1 MPGVNL
7 IAGMKVLRLSR
18 LLRIFRAARG
28 WPQLQSIVFALLAGV
43 ASAGWILVLMG
54 VFNYV
59 YGCIGV
65 ILFRE
70 IDPFHFGRVGRAF
83 VTLHAYELMNYNLMT
98 FVNIRGCAETPGA
111 YVRVCGGIS
120 RVLFTLPHPHTHTQT
135 LARTHTHTTHTHSR
149 ASRTPAKSHIRTWP
163 VILMSLDWDGSR

>member
-1 MPGVNL
+1 MHTHPPTHPLTHPFTHTQDACIVAEGWLSTVPGVNL

-18 LLRIFRAARG
+18 ILRIFRAARG

-54 VFNYV
+54 VFNYI

-65 ILFRE
+65 ILFHE

-83 VTLHAYELMNYNLMT
+83 VTLQSFELMNYNLMT
-98 FVNIRGCAETPGA
+98 FVNIKGCAEFPGA
-111 YVRVCGGIS
+111 YVRVCAARSYHLKRLPSTPGIHGDS
-120 RVLFTLPHPHTHTQT
+120 
-135 LARTHTHTTHTHSR
+135 
-149 ASRTPAKSHIRTWP
+149 
-163 VILMSLDWDGSR
+163 